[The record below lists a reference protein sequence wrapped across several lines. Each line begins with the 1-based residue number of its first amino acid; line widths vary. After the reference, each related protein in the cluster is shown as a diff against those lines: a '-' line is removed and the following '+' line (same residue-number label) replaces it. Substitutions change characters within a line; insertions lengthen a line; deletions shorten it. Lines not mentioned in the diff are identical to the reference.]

1 MYYTNQTL
9 IVSVCVEVV
18 GGSQVDSDCLP
29 MTGIGR
35 FENTI
40 FFLTTPT
47 TLQLDEVE
55 SPIFVGW
62 SAGPLL
68 VSESSTMTSSP
79 SSAPSLPKPSVRRI
93 TANGFGSGAIDPS
106 RRWCPMSR
114 LGLPCHDETT
124 K

>member
-1 MYYTNQTL
+1 
-9 IVSVCVEVV
+9 
-18 GGSQVDSDCLP
+18 

-40 FFLTTPT
+40 FFLTIPT

-55 SPIFVGW
+55 SLISVVGW
-62 SAGPLL
+62 PPGPGPPVVL
-68 VSESSTMTSSP
+68 SESSSIASSSSSGP
-79 SSAPSLPKPSVRRI
+79 SFPKPSVRRI
-93 TANGFGSGAIDPS
+93 TANGLASGAIVPS

-114 LGLPCHDETT
+114 LGLPCYEAI